1 VALPILV
8 RQTVDRKLAAFY
20 ERRLPAE
27 LHDEI
32 RLLHTVRGNSVTL
45 IEARPPFRGPAE
57 WSQLRVAQFRYDAGS
72 GTWTLHYA
80 DRNGR
85 WHQYWDMEPS
95 KKLDDL
101 IREVDQDP
109 TGIFWG

>member
-1 VALPILV
+1 VSLPVLV
-8 RQTVDRKLAAFY
+8 RQAVDRKLAAFY
-20 ERRLPAE
+20 KRRLPTE
-27 LHDEI
+27 VLDEI

-45 IEARPPFRGPAE
+45 IEARPPFLGPPE
-57 WSQLRVAQFRYDAGS
+57 WSRLRVAQFRYDADM

-85 WHQYWDMEPS
+85 WHPYWDMEPT

-101 IREVDQDP
+101 IREVDEDP